1 MHTKSPDGD
10 VSACSPAAR
19 QPGSQEIDVSRI
31 GRDTEQA
38 FNCHAV
44 LPAHQD
50 LAVLEQRLREHIR
63 RLTPVVEAQA
73 AAMDPEWAGHALRR
87 SLLTR
92 AEQTLAQGPGD
103 GLVSAAEHV
112 CALARV
118 CRALLGHCS
127 GSP

>member
-1 MHTKSPDGD
+1 MTALEQGRAIVQGAEAGLAD
-10 VSACSPAAR
+10 AR
-19 QPGSQEIDVSRI
+19 EA
-31 GRDTEQA
+31 TERA
-38 FNCHAV
+38 FACHAV
-44 LPAHQD
+44 LPAHQE
-50 LAVLEQRLREHIR
+50 LAVLERRLREHIR

-73 AAMDPEWAGHALRR
+73 AAMDPEWAGHGLRR

-92 AEQTLAQGPGD
+92 AAQTLAQGPGD